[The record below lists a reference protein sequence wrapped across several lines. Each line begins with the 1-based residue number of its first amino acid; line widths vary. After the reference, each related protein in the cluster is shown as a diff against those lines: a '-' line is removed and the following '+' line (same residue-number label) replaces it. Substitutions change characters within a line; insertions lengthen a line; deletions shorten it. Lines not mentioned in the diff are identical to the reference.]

1 MQQFETVID
10 VDTEVVKEYRSE
22 FLPETK
28 EAYTS
33 KEISALLGCTDRTVR
48 NYIKKVKEV
57 YYWHSLTTSDNRY
70 TVQCLDL
77 IKDLN
82 LAIDK
87 GVSFADYK
95 KSVWS
100 DRDSENNQQSSLA
113 IIPDTRLITAETV
126 KLQTNSTIQHE
137 QNRFNNV
144 RAMVRQQLAAQAKL
158 DASQDAQIYASTYM
172 KELNN
177 SLESHQNLGS

>member
-1 MQQFETVID
+1 MTSLETFID
-10 VDTEVVKEYRSE
+10 VDTEVLEEYRSE
-22 FLPETK
+22 FLPEIK

-33 KEISALLGCTDRTVR
+33 KDISALLGCTDRTVR
-48 NYIKKVKEV
+48 NYLKKVKEV
-57 YYWHSLTTSDNRY
+57 YYWLNLTTSDSRY
-70 TVQCLDL
+70 TNECLDL
-77 IKDLN
+77 IKDLKQ
-82 LAIDK
+82 ATDK

-95 KSVWS
+95 KAIWS
-100 DRDSENNQQSSLA
+100 SRDSETNHQSLLTV
-113 IIPDTRLITAETV
+113 IPDTRLITAETV
-126 KLQTNSTIQHE
+126 RLQTNSTIQHE

-172 KELNN
+172 KELND

>member
-1 MQQFETVID
+1 MTSLETFID
-10 VDTEVVKEYRSE
+10 VQTEVLEECRGE
-22 FLPETK
+22 FLSEIK
-28 EAYTS
+28 ESYTS
-33 KEISALLGCTDRTVR
+33 KDISVLLGCTDRTVR

-57 YYWHSLTTSDNRY
+57 YYWLTLTTTDSRY
-70 TVQCLDL
+70 TNQCLDL
-77 IKDLN
+77 IKDLK

-87 GVSFADYK
+87 GTSFADYK

-100 DRDSENNQQSSLA
+100 SRDNETNNPSSLA

-126 KLQTNSTIQHE
+126 RLQTNSTIQHE

>member
-1 MQQFETVID
+1 MTSLETFID
-10 VDTEVVKEYRSE
+10 VDTELLEEYRSE

-28 EAYTS
+28 ESYTS

-57 YYWHSLTTSDNRY
+57 YYWHSLTTSDSRY
-70 TVQCLDL
+70 TAQCLEL
-77 IKDLN
+77 IKN
-82 LAIDK
+82 LKQAIDK
-87 GVSFADYK
+87 GVSYEDYK

-100 DRDSENNQQSSLA
+100 TRDSETNHQSSLA
-113 IIPDTRLITAETV
+113 IIPDTRLITADTV